1 MQIAQYPAI
10 GGVDPSKYR
19 VAAGY
24 GLNPDL
30 NVVANGPAQGHQF
43 PVLRVERN
51 GFARQAAIAK
61 LGRKE
66 KG

>member
-1 MQIAQYPAI
+1 
-10 GGVDPSKYR
+10 